1 MNRDKSLSFWVLPAQ
16 LCLVLLL
23 VTACARQ
30 IKKTANTSDF
40 CLPDLTGQEVCLEDY
55 RGKIVLTSFWASW
68 CEPCLSELPQLQDLW
83 TEYKDRGVVLI
94 SVNLDTADRESE
106 VRQLARRYRFRFPVL
121 LDQSAEVT
129 NRFHPTL
136 ELPLTI
142 VFDRQGRIIARHQGY
157 KLGDE
162 RKLDRVIVD
171 RLAI

>member
-1 MNRDKSLSFWVLPAQ
+1 MNRAKFRTSWILPAQ
-16 LCLVLLL
+16 LGLGLVL
-23 VTACARQ
+23 VTACTTQ

-40 CLPDLTGQEVCLEDY
+40 CLPDLKGQEVCLDDF
-55 RGKIVLTSFWASW
+55 RGKVVLTSFWASW

-83 TEYKDRGVVLI
+83 TKHRDRGLVFL

-106 VRQLARRYRFRFPVL
+106 VRRLTRRYRFRFPVL

-142 VFDRQGRIIARHQGY
+142 VFDRQGRIIARHQGF

-162 RKLDRVIVD
+162 RKLDKVIAD